1 MQILDFTAI
10 TMVSKSWF
18 LKHQKIMENLQNN
31 AGKTEEWFVMWAVC
45 FSMGI
50 SMIPPDFM
58 LRSQSGFQPALQRL
72 DPKCDL
78 M

>member
-1 MQILDFTAI
+1 MFQ
-10 TMVSKSWF
+10 S

-31 AGKTEEWFVMWAVC
+31 AGETEELFAMWPVC

-50 SMIPPDFM
+50 SMSPPDFM
-58 LRSQSGFQPALQRL
+58 LRNQSGFQPALGRL
-72 DPKCDL
+72 YPKCEP